1 MSQDESVVSYF
12 MTIQER
18 LTEMVDLVKENV
30 VKAQA
35 EQKRCMIITRD
46 NRCCLLKE
54 NKCYCRYLP

>member
-1 MSQDESVVSYF
+1 MSQDESVVSYV

-35 EQKRCMIITRD
+35 EQKRCMIVTR
-46 NRCCLLKE
+46 NSRQ
-54 NKCYCRYLP
+54 